1 MIIWNHFVARNK
13 STVEINKTKSI
24 FNFYRQNQTFP
35 LKKIVH
41 FTDLTHIFEKKI
53 QFLTEFQ
60 YTVNSTCAVRLARV
74 QKDYVFVTLGN
85 SQVNFH
91 EFQSSFFT
99 SLVRK

>member
-53 QFLTEFQ
+53 TFFKEFQ
-60 YTVNSTCAVRLARV
+60 YTVNSTCAARLAN
-74 QKDYVFVTLGN
+74 VFVTLGN